1 MKHKLA
7 MLLDRLNAAQMETPW
22 NVLHRMDG
30 SNEALQVKM
39 IVTLERMKFTPMQK
53 MVIIT
58 FLNARLN
65 QYDVY
70 LNIKPVP
77 RARIIERML
86 FAQNQFSVSL
96 GIVVD
101 E

>member
-1 MKHKLA
+1 M
-7 MLLDRLNAAQMETPW
+7 
-22 NVLHRMDG
+22 
-30 SNEALQVKM
+30 
-39 IVTLERMKFTPMQK
+39 
-53 MVIIT
+53 IIT

-77 RARIIERML
+77 RVRIIERML
-86 FAQNQFSVSL
+86 FAQNHFSVSL

>member
-1 MKHKLA
+1 
-7 MLLDRLNAAQMETPW
+7 
-22 NVLHRMDG
+22 MDG

-39 IVTLERMKFTPMQK
+39 IVTLERMKFSNTNAE

-65 QYDVY
+65 QCDVY